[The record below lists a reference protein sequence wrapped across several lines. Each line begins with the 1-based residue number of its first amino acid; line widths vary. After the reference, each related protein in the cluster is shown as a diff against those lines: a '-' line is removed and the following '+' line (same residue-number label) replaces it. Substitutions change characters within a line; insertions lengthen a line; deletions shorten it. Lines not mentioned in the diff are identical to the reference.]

1 MSVAFD
7 SFNYRIVTISF
18 IEFLKI
24 HIFSFIWGIWTIMKQ
39 ILWRLYS
46 KQKVKDHKENAPTCL
61 VDNSF
66 GQHLYVKLKGVKF
79 HYVDTGD
86 KQKPVILF
94 LHGFPDFWISW
105 SSQVPALM
113 EYFRVIC
120 LDLKGFGDSDKPL
133 SRSNYKVKILL
144 QELHNFITTLN
155 ISSCHIV
162 GHDIGAL
169 LGWYL
174 VSLYP
179 QHVNK
184 FVAISC
190 PHPNLYWTQQLSKN
204 CLFNTRWIQFSQL
217 PHLPEQHA
225 LDFNIVNKCYQHL
238 SSNDKYKNAYLEAY
252 KYTFSRKE
260 DWTGPLNYFRNLP
273 FNRLKNASSTGKEIN
288 KVKVPTLLLTGSTDS
303 CVSLESIVRS
313 TDFVEQFTLK
323 IVDKSSHYP
332 HQQQPDQVNR
342 LLLNFLIDED
352 QLDSK
357 QVPQQTGLVGKMY
370 GAVTNTVKYGNQVIE
385 NVQKTTNNVVSKAFY
400 FGPSQL

>member
-1 MSVAFD
+1 MSAAFD
-7 SFNYRIVTISF
+7 SYNFRIVTISF
-18 IEFLKI
+18 LESIKI
-24 HIFSFIWGIWTIMKQ
+24 HIFSFIWGLWTLVKHIF
-39 ILWRLYS
+39 WRLYG
-46 KQKVKDHKENAPTCL
+46 KRKVKDERENAPTCL

-79 HYVDTGD
+79 HYVDSGD
-86 KQKPVILF
+86 KNKPVILF

-105 SSQVPALM
+105 SSQVPALV

-133 SRSNYKVKILL
+133 SRSNYKVCILL
-144 QELHNFITTLN
+144 HELRNFICTLN
-155 ISSCHIV
+155 ISSCHVV

-179 QHVNK
+179 QHVKK

-190 PHPNLYWTQQLSKN
+190 PHPNLYWNQQLSKN
-204 CLFNTRWIQFSQL
+204 CLFNSRWIQFSQL

-238 SSNDKYKNAYLEAY
+238 SANDKYKRNAYLDAY

-273 FNRLKNASSTGKEIN
+273 FNRLKTASSTKSEIN
-288 KVKVPTLLLTGSTDS
+288 KVKVPVLLLTGSADN

-313 TDFVEQFTLK
+313 TDFAEQFKLK
-323 IVDKSSHYP
+323 IIDNSSHYP
-332 HQQQPDQVNR
+332 HQQQPDQVNN

-352 QLDSK
+352 QVDSK
-357 QVPQQTGLVGKMY
+357 QVNQQTGLVGKMY
-370 GAVTNTVKYGNQVIE
+370 GAVSNTVKYGNHYKMYLQNE
-385 NVQKTTNNVVSKAFY
+385 TTFLSM
-400 FGPSQL
+400 S

>member
-7 SFNYRIVTISF
+7 SYPYKIVTISF
-18 IEFLKI
+18 LEFLKI
-24 HIFSFIWGIWTIMKQ
+24 HIFSFIWGLWSVVKQ
-39 ILWRLYS
+39 IFWRLYC
-46 KQKVKDHKENAPTCL
+46 QKKAKDERESAPTCL
-61 VDNSF
+61 VDNTF

-79 HYVDTGD
+79 HYVDSGD
-86 KQKPVILF
+86 KHKPVILF

-105 SSQVPALM
+105 SFQIPALV
-113 EYFRVIC
+113 EHFRVIC

-133 SRSNYKVKILL
+133 SRSNYKIRIILH
-144 QELHNFITTLN
+144 ELRNFICTLN
-155 ISSCHIV
+155 ISACHVV

-179 QHVNK
+179 QHVKK

-190 PHPNLYWTQQLSKN
+190 PHPNLYWNQQLPKN
-204 CLFNTRWIQFSQL
+204 CLFNSRWIQFSQL

-225 LDFNIVNKCYQHL
+225 LDFNILNKCFEHL
-238 SSNDKYKNAYLEAY
+238 SVSDKTKYLEAY

-273 FNRLKNASSTGKEIN
+273 FNRLKNASSTKNDIN
-288 KVKVPTLLLTGSTDS
+288 KVKVPTLLLTGSSDN

-313 TDFVEQFTLK
+313 TDFVEQFMLK
-323 IVDKSSHYP
+323 IVDNSSHFP
-332 HQQQPDQVNR
+332 HQQRPDQVNQ
-342 LLLNFLIDED
+342 LLLSFLIDPE
-352 QLDSK
+352 QLNITRIE
-357 QVPQQTGLVGKMY
+357 QTGLVGKMY
-370 GAVTNTVKYGNQVIE
+370 GAVSNTVKYGNQVIE

-400 FGPSQL
+400 FGPSQH